1 MAQLYICDICGAQ
14 CNITQ
19 DGKGTIVPNFYIPYY
34 NKEGDMAVKKQD
46 VCTGCLRRIIQALDR
61 EKYTVVEWSQV
72 KRPYTRNTKKSAAT
86 QEDNE

>member
-1 MAQLYICDICGAQ
+1 MARLYICDNCGAQ
-14 CNITQ
+14 RKATPGLTEIITDYSVPYFDYEENI
-19 DGKGTIVPNFYIPYY
+19 INF
-34 NKEGDMAVKKQD
+34 KKQD
-46 VCTGCLRRIIQALDR
+46 VCMNCLRKIAMALDY